1 MSGQLEMCAS
11 SSVFAILR
19 SLYSFILLQLHLALR
34 QYFIPLI
41 AFFEEQAHEW

>member
-11 SSVFAILR
+11 SSIFAILR
-19 SLYSFILLQLHLALR
+19 SLDYFILLQLHLALR

-41 AFFEEQAHEW
+41 AFFEEQMHK